1 MIRKIMKYANGY
13 KRYTLFATIMV
24 FIAVLCSI
32 IPYFFVYQIIN
43 PLITGTGI
51 SIEAAVSRI
60 VLILVFLTLNFAL
73 YLGGLSLSHIAAF
86 NILANIRKYIQ
97 KKLEGLPLGI
107 IQDKGVGRLKKLV
120 VDDVESLE
128 LLLAHAIPEGFGN
141 LLVPLCIFIALIL
154 IDWKLAL
161 LTIITVPIGLWAVS
175 CMTKTG
181 FDRMENY
188 YRSAQVMNSTI
199 IEYVNGMEVV
209 KIFNKDGE
217 SYKRYQNDVKAYRD
231 FTLDWYKAC
240 WPWMALYAGIFACPA
255 FFSLPFGAML
265 VLHGYSTL
273 SDLILVLCLSFGLGT
288 PLLKAIRFIPSLAQ
302 VGRKLDEIENTV
314 NEKSL
319 ICSDKP
325 YSGGNDDIVFDHV
338 SFSYG
343 QDEVIK
349 DVSFN
354 IRQGE
359 TVAFV
364 GESGAG
370 KSTLA
375 KLIVHY
381 YDVSK
386 GHITIGGQD
395 ITDMSLEALN
405 ERISFVSQE
414 QFLFNTSIKENI
426 RIGKPGASDEE
437 VLEAAGKAQC
447 LDFISRFEYGM
458 DAMAGDSGTKLS
470 GGERQR
476 ISIAR
481 AILKDAPIVVL
492 DEATAF
498 ADPENEEK
506 MEKAISEVVKNKT
519 LIVIAHR
526 ISSIKNADCI
536 YVIENGRI
544 TGNGRHEDLLRTNET
559 YSRLWKISQESI
571 AWNVKNREVER

>member
-120 VDDVESLE
+120 ADDVESLE

-188 YRSAQVMNSTI
+188 YRSAQVMNSTL

-240 WPWMALYAGIFACPA
+240 WPWMGLYAGIFACPA
-255 FFSLPFGAML
+255 CFSLPFGAML

-325 YSGGNDDIVFDHV
+325 YSGRNDDIVFDHV

-458 DAMAGDSGTKLS
+458 DTMAGDSGTKLS

-506 MEKAISEVVKNKT
+506 MEKAISEVVRNKT

>member
-43 PLITGTGI
+43 PLITGSGI

-60 VLILVFLTLNFAL
+60 VLILVFLVLNFAL

-141 LLVPLCIFIALIL
+141 LLVPLCIFIALVL

-188 YRSAQVMNSTI
+188 YRAAQVMNSTI

-325 YSGGNDDIVFDHV
+325 YSGRNDDIVFDHV

-506 MEKAISEVVKNKT
+506 MEKAISEVVRNKT

-526 ISSIKNADCI
+526 ISSIRNADCI

>member
-24 FIAVLCSI
+24 FVAVLCSI

-51 SIEAAVSRI
+51 SIEAAASRI

-325 YSGGNDDIVFDHV
+325 YSGRNDDISFDHV

-447 LDFISRFEYGM
+447 LDFISRFEHGM
-458 DAMAGDSGTKLS
+458 DTLVGDSGTKLS

-544 TGNGRHEDLLRTNET
+544 TGNGRHEDLFRTNET

>member
-325 YSGGNDDIVFDHV
+325 YSGRNDDIAFDHV

-458 DAMAGDSGTKLS
+458 DTMAGDSGTKLS

-506 MEKAISEVVKNKT
+506 MEKAISEVVRNKT

-526 ISSIKNADCI
+526 ISSIRNADCI

>member
-60 VLILVFLTLNFAL
+60 VLILVFLALNFAL

-217 SYKRYQNDVKAYRD
+217 SYKRYQNDVKTYRD

-314 NEKSL
+314 NEESL
-319 ICSDKP
+319 RCKNMP
-325 YSGGNDDIVFDHV
+325 YSGQNNDIAFDHV

-437 VLEAAGKAQC
+437 VLEAAEKAQC

-458 DAMAGDSGTKLS
+458 DTMAGDSGTKLS

-506 MEKAISEVVKNKT
+506 MEKAISEVVRNKT

-526 ISSIKNADCI
+526 ISSIRNADCI

>member
-1 MIRKIMKYANGY
+1 
-13 KRYTLFATIMV
+13 
-24 FIAVLCSI
+24 
-32 IPYFFVYQIIN
+32 
-43 PLITGTGI
+43 
-51 SIEAAVSRI
+51 
-60 VLILVFLTLNFAL
+60 
-73 YLGGLSLSHIAAF
+73 
-86 NILANIRKYIQ
+86 
-97 KKLEGLPLGI
+97 
-107 IQDKGVGRLKKLV
+107 
-120 VDDVESLE
+120 
-128 LLLAHAIPEGFGN
+128 
-141 LLVPLCIFIALIL
+141 
-154 IDWKLAL
+154 
-161 LTIITVPIGLWAVS
+161 
-175 CMTKTG
+175 MTKTG

-265 VLHGYSTL
+265 VLYGYSTL

-325 YSGGNDDIVFDHV
+325 YSGRNDDIVFDHV

-458 DAMAGDSGTKLS
+458 DTMAGDSGTKLS

-506 MEKAISEVVKNKT
+506 MEKAISEVVRNKT

>member
-13 KRYTLFATIMV
+13 KRYTLLATIMV
-24 FIAVLCSI
+24 FVAVLCSI

-51 SIEAAVSRI
+51 CIEAAVSRI

-314 NEKSL
+314 NEESL
-319 ICSDKP
+319 RCKNMP
-325 YSGGNDDIVFDHV
+325 YSGQNNDIAFDHV

-359 TVAFV
+359 TVVFV

-447 LDFISRFEYGM
+447 LDFISRFEHGM
-458 DAMAGDSGTKLS
+458 DTLAGDSGTKLS

-506 MEKAISEVVKNKT
+506 MEKAISEVVRNKT

-544 TGNGRHEDLLRTNET
+544 TGNGRHEDLFRTNET

>member
-43 PLITGTGI
+43 PLITGSGI
-51 SIEAAVSRI
+51 SIETAASRI

-314 NEKSL
+314 NEGSL
-319 ICSDKP
+319 RCKNMP
-325 YSGGNDDIVFDHV
+325 YSGQNNDIAFDHV

-447 LDFISRFEYGM
+447 LDFISRFEHGM
-458 DAMAGDSGTKLS
+458 DTLVGDSGTKLS

-506 MEKAISEVVKNKT
+506 MEKAISEVVRNKT

>member
-51 SIEAAVSRI
+51 SIEAAASRI

-314 NEKSL
+314 NEESL
-319 ICSDKP
+319 RCKNMP
-325 YSGGNDDIVFDHV
+325 YSGQNNDIAFDNV

-359 TVAFV
+359 AVAFV

-437 VLEAAGKAQC
+437 VLEAAEKAQC

-458 DAMAGDSGTKLS
+458 DTMAGDSGTKLS

-506 MEKAISEVVKNKT
+506 MEKAISEVVRNKT

>member
-43 PLITGTGI
+43 PLITGSGI

-314 NEKSL
+314 NEESL
-319 ICSDKP
+319 RCKNMP
-325 YSGGNDDIVFDHV
+325 YSGQNNDIAFDHV

-447 LDFISRFEYGM
+447 LDFISRFEHGM
-458 DAMAGDSGTKLS
+458 DTLVGDSGTKLS

-506 MEKAISEVVKNKT
+506 MEKAISEVVRNKT

>member
-217 SYKRYQNDVKAYRD
+217 SYKRYQNDVKTYRD

-314 NEKSL
+314 NEESL
-319 ICSDKP
+319 RCKNMP
-325 YSGGNDDIVFDHV
+325 YSGQNNDIAFDHV

-447 LDFISRFEYGM
+447 LDFISRFEHGM
-458 DAMAGDSGTKLS
+458 DTLVGDSGTKLS

-506 MEKAISEVVKNKT
+506 MEKAISEVVRNKT